1 MNAFFP
7 TSIGRKCLVFDFPR
21 NLLLISVHFSLF
33 KVRLPCKKQTLE
45 GPLFKTGPKLT
56 KKTL

>member
-1 MNAFFP
+1 MKAFFP
-7 TSIGRKCLVFDFPR
+7 TSIGRKFIVFYFPR
-21 NLLLISVHFSLF
+21 NLLPISVHFSLF
-33 KVRLPCKKQTLE
+33 KVRLSCKKQTLE

>member
-1 MNAFFP
+1 MTAFFP
-7 TSIGRKCLVFDFPR
+7 TSIGRKFIVFDFTR
-21 NLLLISVHFSLF
+21 NLLPISVHFSLF
-33 KVRLPCKKQTLE
+33 KVRLPCKEQTLE